1 MALTGLDIYKKLPQK
16 NCGECSIPTCLAFAM
31 KLAVGQAQ
39 LDACPYVSDETKAEL
54 SEASAPPI
62 RLVTVGSGDN
72 AFKVGEEAVLFR
84 HEKTFYNQPG
94 FAVLIDDLMS
104 EAEVDAKLKRLETSQ
119 FERVGQMLK
128 GDLVAV
134 RSATGDGAKFSALVQ
149 KAAATG
155 YPLILLAGDA
165 AIIKGALEGVSANK
179 PLIGPADSSN
189 FEAMAALAKEAGCSL
204 IVKAEELEAL
214 SGLVEKVVALGVKD
228 IVLDPSSKN
237 VKESLKDATF
247 IRRAALKKKF
257 KPLGYPI
264 ISFPCDNY
272 SDTNMEALAASVA
285 VMKYAGIVVLSD
297 LDPERALALFVLRQ
311 NIYTDPQKPMQVE
324 EGIYKVGEPGEDSPV
339 IITTNFSLTYFTVF
353 GEVEASKVPTW
364 ICIMDVEGLSVLTAW
379 AAGKFI
385 AENIGPFVK
394 RCGITDKVSHK
405 KLTIPGYVSQI
416 SGELA
421 EELPDWTI
429 EVGPREAGDVAK
441 YLKAWKAS

>member
-31 KLAVGQAQ
+31 KLAASQAQ
-39 LDACPYVSDETKAEL
+39 LEACPYVSEETRAEL

-62 RLVTVGSGDN
+62 RLVTIGVGEK
-72 AFKVGEEAVLFR
+72 ALKVGEEAVLFR
-84 HEKTFYNQPG
+84 HEKTFYHQPG
-94 FAVLIDDLMS
+94 FAVLIDDSMS
-104 EAEVDAKLKRLETSQ
+104 EADVDAKLSRIQSSQ
-119 FERVGQMLK
+119 FERVGQLLSA
-128 GDLVAV
+128 DLVAV
-134 RSATGDGAKFSALVQ
+134 RSSLSDGAKFTALVN
-149 KAAATG
+149 KASEAG
-155 YPLILLAGDA
+155 FPLVILANDPA
-165 AIIKGALEGVSANK
+165 VVKEALGNVASTK
-179 PLIGPADSSN
+179 PLIGVADEN
-189 FEAMAALAKEAGCSL
+189 NYEVMAALAKESGCPL
-204 IVKAEELEAL
+204 IVKGQGLEAL
-214 SGLVEKVVALGVKD
+214 SDLVEKVSALGVKD

-237 VKESLKDATF
+237 IKESLKDATF

-272 SDTNMEALAASVA
+272 SDPNMEALAASVA
-285 VMKYAGIVVLSD
+285 VMKYAGVIVLSD
-297 LDPERALALFVLRQ
+297 LDPERILPLFVLRQ
-311 NIYTDPQKPMQVE
+311 NIYTDPQKPMQVD
-324 EGIYKVGEPGEDSPV
+324 EGIYKAGEPGEDSPV

-353 GEVEASKVPTW
+353 GEVEASKVATW
-364 ICIMDVEGLSVLTAW
+364 VCIMDVEGLSVLTAW

-385 AENIGPFVK
+385 AENIGPFIKRSGIEEKVK
-394 RCGITDKVSHK
+394 HRKI
-405 KLTIPGYVSQI
+405 TIPGYVSQI